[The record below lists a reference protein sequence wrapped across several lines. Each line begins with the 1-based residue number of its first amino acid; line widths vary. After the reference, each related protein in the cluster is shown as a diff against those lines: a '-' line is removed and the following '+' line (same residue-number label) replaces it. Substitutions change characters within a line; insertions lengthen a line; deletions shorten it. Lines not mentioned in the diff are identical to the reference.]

1 VIVIIPA
8 SIFHFRDPRLLT
20 LSTVDFVVTIP
31 FSFVAERWGVKVVLL
46 SNLVP
51 RVGMSIWAITVGMLS
66 VIL

>member
-1 VIVIIPA
+1 MLC
-8 SIFHFRDPRLLT
+8 H
-20 LSTVDFVVTIP
+20 VDFVVTIP

-51 RVGMSIWAITVGMLS
+51 RLGMSIWAIIVGTLS